1 MNSYEKAV
9 FLDFILNNLNNLNAN
24 SKIAGGTIVQ
34 FGYHK
39 NQPITYV
46 SNSSVSY
53 DLATADD
60 EGAAAQA
67 IALQQYVPHA
77 LNGTLS
83 PKNAGLFEVHVD
95 DESAGYGVR
104 GKSIANMTNPQPHV
118 FEVFCYEPNDFDI
131 SKSKGER
138 LQLVFNKPNGTAW
151 TLNDMIAISP
161 VIKPVGLKI

>member
-9 FLDFILNNLNNLNAN
+9 FLDFIINNLNNRNAN
-24 SKIAGGTIVQ
+24 SKIAGGQILQ

-39 NQPITYV
+39 NHPITYV

-53 DLATADD
+53 DLASADD
-60 EGAAAQA
+60 EGSAAQA

-95 DESAGYGVR
+95 DEGTGYGVR
-104 GKSIANMTNPQPHV
+104 EKSVANMTNPQAHV
-118 FEVFCYEPNDFDI
+118 FELFCYTPNDFDI

-138 LQLVFNKPNGTAW
+138 LQLVFNKSNGIPW
-151 TLNDMIAISP
+151 TLNDMIAITP
-161 VIKPVGLKI
+161 VVKPLGLKI